1 MFLCLVQFSPEQVFC
16 ARKQMWPTE
25 QVLIEGLGP
34 EIFWSPWFVSIISI
48 RCLNLSMQNFVRT
61 WSCDPQN
68 TPHQGQATIK
78 PHSQRIWLPCDGIFK
93 VSAVCWRNGVGQ
105 AWCLHPD
112 QEQAEEF
119 ELHGWINGKPMPY
132 AFQLRWWPWART
144 LQRNDQNVARKGK
157 QVCFLAPVH
166 NMYKTWH
173 VQASCGKFNSS
184 VFQKPSTTWVP
195 RLSGTSRKGWSGG
208 SSSPS
213 KPWASDRV
221 TMK

>member
-48 RCLNLSMQNFVRT
+48 RCLNLSMLNFVRT

-78 PHSQRIWLPCDGIFK
+78 PHSQRIWLPRDGIFK

-119 ELHGWINGKPMPY
+119 ELHCWINGKPMPY

-144 LQRNDQNVARKGK
+144 LQRNDQNA
-157 QVCFLAPVH
+157 
-166 NMYKTWH
+166 
-173 VQASCGKFNSS
+173 NSF
-184 VFQKPSTTWVP
+184 VPAKLGVKWYITT
-195 RLSGTSRKGWSGG
+195 
-208 SSSPS
+208 
-213 KPWASDRV
+213 
-221 TMK
+221 